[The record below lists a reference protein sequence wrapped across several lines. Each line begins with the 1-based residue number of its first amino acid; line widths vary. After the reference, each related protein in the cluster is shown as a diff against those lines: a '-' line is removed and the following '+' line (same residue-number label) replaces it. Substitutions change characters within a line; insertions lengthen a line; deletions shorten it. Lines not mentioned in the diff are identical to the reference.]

1 MTQEVMTVIPPAP
14 TPVAIEV
21 DCSTGEQTVRELT
34 AAEIAQRVKDAEA
47 FAAQQAEAEAEAEA
61 KADAKLAAQAKLQAL
76 GLTGEEIA
84 AITE

>member
-1 MTQEVMTVIPPAP
+1 MTTEVMSENFGELA
-14 TPVAIEV
+14 PVAIEV

-47 FAAQQAEAEAEAEA
+47 FAAQQAEAEAETEA

>member
-1 MTQEVMTVIPPAP
+1 MATNTSMIT
-14 TPVAIEV
+14 EV
-21 DCSTGEQTVRELT
+21 DCSTGIQTERPMT
-34 AAEIAQRVKDAEA
+34 TKEIADWEALRAESAKLQAERDAEA
-47 FAAQQAEAEAEAEA
+47 QA